1 MLDPKIPLC
10 HKEIA
15 SIRTPWNPER
25 SRRLRSLSPKRDRS
39 ISCFNVSSSTLPVW
53 AEVREALAVL
63 LDRGL
68 IRRRRD
74 R

>member
-1 MLDPKIPLC
+1 
-10 HKEIA
+10 
-15 SIRTPWNPER
+15 
-25 SRRLRSLSPKRDRS
+25 LRSPSPKRDRS
-39 ISCFNVSSSTLPVW
+39 ISCFNVSSTLPVW